1 MRDQNHSRLPR
12 RRSVSR
18 GLAAVLAVSLG
29 AAPPASADMAGQ
41 MAATF
46 DSLVN
51 TTPPGFYDTARRGEL
66 SGGSIYVRNRIV
78 NPNMVGF
85 NPPSFRGGCGGIDF
99 FAGSFSFINAQQFV
113 QLMRAVAANAAGYAF
128 NFAMG
133 VLCRDCMQHI
143 ETLQRKIQELNQFF
157 GNSCQLA
164 QGVVN
169 DGVSAFMGQ
178 KYGEASVVGMVEGV
192 GDVFESWSTSDGTSP
207 TEALTDAGSP
217 AMEERIEGNV
227 VWRALKRNNTAGWF
241 VAGGG
246 DALDSILMSI
256 SGTVIVEWDDATDEP
271 ELRTL
276 AGNPE
281 LIESWVFGR
290 EARYYSCAGE
300 GENGCL
306 APTTVTSSWAS
317 DAFVD
322 RIYDRL
328 TNPTDGLIRTIRA
341 NAVPS
346 LQDRALVAA
355 MPGSAGAMFV
365 RLAAISDQAAVTF
378 AREAANHL
386 ALEMASNL
394 LRDLSATVGRAVDAS
409 DDPFAAE
416 VRRVMADAARAN
428 EAELARLQR
437 KFGSAPE
444 LVGLWNDYLDAIQ
457 PVLDGATRSRLVTSA
472 TF

>member
-1 MRDQNHSRLPR
+1 MIPARRLA
-12 RRSVSR
+12 STAL
-18 GLAAVLAVSLG
+18 GALLAGALALAPLG
-29 AAPPASADMAGQ
+29 AARADMSQQ
-41 MAATF
+41 MASMF

-78 NPNMVGF
+78 NANMIGF
-85 NPPSFRGGCGGIDF
+85 NPPSFRAGCGGIDF

-128 NFAMG
+128 NMAMG

-143 ETLQRKIQELNQFF
+143 ETLMRKIQELNQFF

-164 QGVVN
+164 QGIVN

-178 KYGEASVVGMVEGV
+178 KFGEASVVGMVEGV
-192 GDVFESWSTSDGTSP
+192 GDVFESWTAADGVSP
-207 TEALTDAGSP
+207 TQALTDAGSP
-217 AMEERIEGNV
+217 AMEERIEGNI
-227 VWRALKRNNTAGWF
+227 VWRALKRSATAGAF

-246 DALDSILMSI
+246 DEVDSVLMSI
-256 SGTVIVEWDDATDEP
+256 AGTVIVDWDDASDEP
-271 ELRTL
+271 DLRML
-276 AGNPE
+276 AGSPE

-290 EARYYSCAGE
+290 QARYYSCTGQ

-306 APTTVTSSWAS
+306 NPTLATSNWQA

-328 TNPTDGLIRTIRA
+328 TNPTNGLIRTIRV
-341 NAVPS
+341 NGVPTAS
-346 LQDRALVAA
+346 ERALIGA

-365 RLAAISDQAAVTF
+365 RLAAISDAAAVTF

-394 LRDLSATVGRAVDAS
+394 LRDLYATVARAVDAS
-409 DDPFAAE
+409 DDPFVAE
-416 VRRVMADAARAN
+416 VRRIMAEAARAN

-437 KFGSAPE
+437 KFGSVPE

-457 PVLDGATRSRLVTSA
+457 PVMDGNTRSRLVSGSLL
-472 TF
+472 